1 MEIREFQRLMK
12 VIIGKNDDA
21 RGTEKT
27 YLWFFEE
34 TGESAEALRQQDK
47 GQIAHEMADVF
58 AWMVSIANMLDI
70 DVEDACLSKYPLK
83 RPAMRR
89 QPLHLREMRPASF
102 PF

>member
-12 VIIGKNDDA
+12 EIYGQNDNA

-34 TGESAEALRQQDK
+34 TGELAEALRKQDK

-83 RPAMRR
+83 CPRCGGNPCTCG
-89 QPLHLREMRPASF
+89 H
-102 PF
+102 